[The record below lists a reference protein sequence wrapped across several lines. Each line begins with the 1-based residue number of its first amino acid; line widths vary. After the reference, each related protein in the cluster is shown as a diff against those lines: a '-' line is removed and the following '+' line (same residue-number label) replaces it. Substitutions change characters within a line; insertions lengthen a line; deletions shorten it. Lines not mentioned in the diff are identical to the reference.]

1 MEPNT
6 EVHPA
11 DQLTCGKGLAASA
24 DLPAGLA
31 ALMMTMADVLDEHTR
46 ALDPSDASAARELH
60 AYRAIIVA
68 QRNAAAQLDS
78 AAGLMRA
85 ERDLPPALHDRAVMR
100 GRAAADALDRY
111 RAAAAGM
118 RRLLAR
124 VDR

>member
-1 MEPNT
+1 MEQHT
-6 EVHPA
+6 EVHPV
-11 DQLTCGKGLAASA
+11 DQLTCGKGLAANA

-31 ALMMTMADVLDEHTR
+31 ELMMTMADVLEEHTR
-46 ALDPSDASAARELH
+46 ALDPSDPSAFRELS
-60 AYRAIIVA
+60 AYRAIIVE

-85 ERDLPPALHDRAVMR
+85 ERDLPSAPHDPAAMR
-100 GRAAADALDRY
+100 SRAATEALERY
-111 RAAAAGM
+111 GAAAAGV